1 MSSLHVVAVA
11 ALSRVWV
18 SIMAIASHSMIQSYD
33 TSSTSFSKSIF
44 SAFGSWDGVYFVDI
58 ADDGYNYENM
68 HAFFPLYALLTRW
81 SSSLFTPFLDSSTAL
96 LVAGWSLS
104 NVCFIVAAYYLYLLG
119 SMLVKNESLA
129 KRSALFFCFCPSGI
143 FMSSCYSESLMC
155 ALTFGGMYYLEL
167 YRTKSSSFWTRH
179 LHLIFCTL
187 LFGLSSATR
196 SNGLLLS
203 LFIALYRLLESPHP
217 LRAFPRFLLYWT
229 YTAMLGLLAIGPQV
243 AYFAYG
249 IAAYCPSYNLT
260 TIQAVFAIDTK
271 MTADRPWCA
280 KVVPNISAMYMFIQ
294 HEYWGVGPFAYY
306 QLKQI
311 PNFLLAAP
319 MIALA
324 SYSVWLGLKS
334 GHAIFHRRELAPYFI
349 YLAFLL
355 GNALVVV
362 HIQVIT
368 RFLAPCPPIFWAAA
382 SLVDKPSTSL
392 STAGRLTVL
401 YFLIFTVVGAVLF
414 PTFYPWT

>member
-1 MSSLHVVAVA
+1 M
-11 ALSRVWV
+11 
-18 SIMAIASHSMIQSYD
+18 
-33 TSSTSFSKSIF
+33 
-44 SAFGSWDGVYFVDI
+44 
-58 ADDGYNYENM
+58 
-68 HAFFPLYALLTRW
+68 
-81 SSSLFTPFLDSSTAL
+81 
-96 LVAGWSLS
+96 
-104 NVCFIVAAYYLYLLG
+104 
-119 SMLVKNESLA
+119 
-129 KRSALFFCFCPSGI
+129 
-143 FMSSCYSESLMC
+143 
-155 ALTFGGMYYLEL
+155 
-167 YRTKSSSFWTRH
+167 
-179 LHLIFCTL
+179 
-187 LFGLSSATR
+187 
-196 SNGLLLS
+196 

-243 AYFAYG
+243 VYFAYG

-260 TIQAVFAIDTK
+260 TTQAFFAIDTK

-382 SLVDKPSTSL
+382 SLVDKSSTAL